1 MEREAK
7 AKAARKVEVNLAD
20 GKSISRS
27 GNATTNTTGVG
38 NNSDRKQSR
47 HGSETREKG
56 GQGLAPQQQ
65 RKPNQRPI
73 KRKGNHHDDRKEE
86 EAKEK
91 EEEEEEEETIAP
103 ASSSSDTKTNNKS
116 KLEPAAAA
124 VTASWVPTQPLHPDA
139 PIVHLR
145 KKPKHLKRR
154 IAAADAAGDK
164 ALAAALRQAETQALS
179 AKGVRAQKWEVA
191 CRELCGEET
200 FDKDKFARLVSKGAT
215 SKIKFLAAMGVSE
228 EKIRDFKAEDEA
240 KAKLAAAGG
249 GRMVSSSLSSTSSSS
264 GRPGPSHKLIAPDF
278 ETHGDTCNRCG
289 KQGHWAR
296 DCNLPHA
303 DEVRRRLA
311 GSRGGGGG
319 GRGIRGGGRGR
330 GRGRGRGPG
339 RGLGR
344 GRGRGRGR

>member
-27 GNATTNTTGVG
+27 GNATTNTTAVG

-56 GQGLAPQQQ
+56 GQGLASQQQ
-65 RKPNQRPI
+65 RKPNQKPI

-86 EAKEK
+86 EAEEK
-91 EEEEEEEETIAP
+91 EEEEEEEETIVP
-103 ASSSSDTKTNNKS
+103 ASSSSSSDTKTNNKS

-124 VTASWVPTQPLHPDA
+124 VTTSWVPTQPLHPDA

-179 AKGVRAQKWEVA
+179 AKAVRAQKWEVA

-200 FDKDKFARLVSKGAT
+200 FDKDKFERLVSKGAT

-249 GRMVSSSLSSTSSSS
+249 GRMVSSSLSSRSSSS

-330 GRGRGRGPG
+330 GRGRGPG

-344 GRGRGRGR
+344 GRGRGR